1 MSPILTHLHPVCLNR
16 NKRAGVIYSYFNSIM
31 LCSQLYLLLVLLT
44 CVIITSTESWL
55 NYLVLTS
62 PDSPCPGYYNEC
74 HIFSHYIRY
83 GFQYFGNNSIR
94 FVFEEG
100 EHIMNAGAVLPFIS
114 FINIDNIT
122 MTNTRIQGY
131 NPMKSTA
138 VIRCIND
145 TGGFSFH
152 NCKSVTIINLAFVDC
167 GSSYGTLEFSQT
179 AFVRLSYVT
188 IENGRGLGTSISEVE
203 QLLIEFS
210 SFSQK
215 RSVNISSQCFHTTE
229 EHGNV
234 RLVNM
239 KTEFSTVVIK
249 SSNFTNGCIK
259 DIGRDSLGS
268 GGGILVYILYGISSN
283 ITTKN
288 CRFLDNYS
296 PGSYGGGLSLQFLD
310 CYSCYALIDSC
321 TFIGNTADIGGAGVY
336 IAVYKHYEYNE
347 NNVVIHVMNSQ
358 FIKNKSPRF
367 GGGLSFFLIE
377 GGAISITIDNSI
389 FEGNI
394 GSSIYVGKAF
404 HSLDVYDVSLPKRSK
419 FLIVNT
425 TINGGR
431 NAETYQH
438 KSPEIPA
445 ISFNFPTCITVVYA
459 RNLKVVNNDMP
470 GISLINANII
480 FSGRNNIIA
489 NNTSLYN
496 GGGLSISKGYYFDVT
511 KSSQLIFIGNRAK
524 ENGGAIYVP
533 GNPNSNLNL
542 YNDQMCTF
550 HCGDSTG
557 SVIFIDNKA
566 GHEGNVMYGGV
577 IFDCW
582 PPPTESHY
590 LNCSHL
596 RWQYDTNDNS
606 SITSPPTMVCACEQ
620 GRPKCDSN
628 IVHNQ
633 SIYPG
638 QWINV
643 SLITVGECG
652 GISSGSISPIIKGA
666 TIFTNGNYR
675 TMHQCKEFNFLLK
688 PLNYSDTANIS
699 AELNITVPAEKH
711 FGNYFV
717 KVKITFKPC
726 PIGFKYNTS
735 TRSCDCSPEIQSTI
749 SEVICNIST
758 MLITRGGNNWISY
771 SEENDC
777 IIAYSHCPYD
787 YCITTSIPFNIIN
800 STNSQCM
807 YNRTGI
813 LCGQC
818 QPGLSVMLGSNKC
831 ALCSNIY
838 LTLLLPVM
846 LLGLG
851 LVFFLM
857 ILNLTVSVGTIN
869 ALLFYANIVKLNETA
884 FFPRGKIAV
893 VSQFIAWLN
902 LDMGIETCF
911 FNGLTDYWKTWLQF
925 VFPIYLWLLV
935 IAIIIGCHYSIRLSR
950 ICPSNSVPVL
960 VTVIFMSY
968 TKLLRSITSAL
979 MMNQLQC
986 GQYSQLVWSVDG
998 NIMYWKPSHLVL
1010 FIFACFTLIIGLVYT
1025 LFVFL
1030 CPLFERY
1037 DHKLSCC
1044 PKLTWK
1050 LKPLIDAYC
1059 GPYKDNYRYW
1069 TGLLLIVRVVITVIF
1084 SYTSGMAPYLNNYII
1099 CLVCVLL
1106 LTILILVRGQVY
1118 RVSYLNHIEIAF
1130 LFNLFV
1136 ISSTSSLLVMTDY
1149 IEATDVVTV
1158 ISISISFLF
1167 FIGIICIHLALLF
1180 KKFKR
1185 SQHNTHDERFTN
1197 IIADN
1202 ETNPLID
1209 GERNNYSPA
1218 ITIHRRESLIF
1229 GFCN

>member
-1 MSPILTHLHPVCLNR
+1 
-16 NKRAGVIYSYFNSIM
+16 M

-83 GFQYFGNNSIR
+83 GLQYFGNNNIR

-100 EHIMNAGAVLPFIS
+100 EHIMNAGIVLPFIS
-114 FINIDNIT
+114 FMNIDNIT
-122 MTNTRIQGY
+122 MTSTRIQGS
-131 NPMKSTA
+131 NPINSTP
-138 VIRCIND
+138 VIRCINK
-145 TGGFSFH
+145 TGGFSFY

-179 AFVRLSYVT
+179 AFVALSYVT
-188 IENGRGLGTSISEVE
+188 IENRRGFGTSISEVE
-203 QLLIEFS
+203 QLLMEFC

-215 RSVNISSQCFHTTE
+215 YSVDISSQCFNATE
-229 EHGNV
+229 EHGNL
-234 RLVNM
+234 RLINT
-239 KTEFSTVVIK
+239 KTEFNTVIK
-249 SSNFTNGCIK
+249 NSNFTNGCDKKNIA
-259 DIGRDSLGS
+259 RDSLG
-268 GGGILVYILYGISSN
+268 GGGILVHVLNSKFSN
-283 ITTKN
+283 ITIKN
-288 CRFLDNYS
+288 CRFIDNHS
-296 PGSYGGGLSLQFLD
+296 PGLKGGGGLSLQFLD

-321 TFIGNTADIGGAGVY
+321 LFIGNTANNGGAGMYV
-336 IAVYKHYEYNE
+336 AVYKVYRYNE
-347 NNVVIHVMNSQ
+347 NNAVVHVLNSQ
-358 FIKNKSPRF
+358 FVKNEGPKF

-377 GGAISITIDNSI
+377 GGAISITIDNCS
-389 FEGNI
+389 FENNI

-404 HSLDVYDVSLPKRSK
+404 HTFDVYKVPLPKRSN
-419 FLIVNT
+419 FFIFNT

-431 NAETYQH
+431 NAKTYQH
-438 KSPEIPA
+438 IDPEIPA
-445 ISFNFPTCITVVYA
+445 ISFNFPTCITTVYA
-459 RNLKVVNNDMP
+459 YNLQVVNNNMP
-470 GISLINANII
+470 GILLINANII

-511 KSSQLIFIGNRAK
+511 ERSQLIFIGNRAK
-524 ENGGAIYVP
+524 QYGGAIYVP

-542 YNDQMCTF
+542 YSDRTCTF
-550 HCGDSTG
+550 HRGDSTG

-566 GHEGNVMYGGV
+566 GHGGNVMYGGI
-577 IFDCW
+577 IFDCR

-596 RWQYDTNDNS
+596 HWQYDFNDNT
-606 SITSPPTMVCACEQ
+606 SITSPPRVVCACEH

-628 IVHNQ
+628 IVYNQ

-638 QWINV
+638 QWINLSV
-643 SLITVGECG
+643 ITIGECG
-652 GISSGSISPIIKGA
+652 GISSGSISPMVKGA

-675 TMHQCKEFNFLLK
+675 TMHYCKKFSFLLK
-688 PLNYSDTANIS
+688 PLNYSDTTINS
-699 AELNITVPAEKH
+699 AELNITVPTGKII
-711 FGNYFV
+711 GNYFV
-717 KVKITFKPC
+717 KNKITFQPC

-735 TRSCDCSPEIQSTI
+735 TQSCDCSAEIQSTI

-758 MLITRGGNNWISY
+758 VLITRAGNNWISY

-777 IIAYSHCPYD
+777 IIAYSHCPFD
-787 YCITTSIPFNIIN
+787 YCNIGSISFNIIN
-800 STNSQCM
+800 SVDSQCM
-807 YNRTGI
+807 YNRSGVF
-813 LCGQC
+813 CGQC

-846 LLGLG
+846 LLGLA

-884 FFPRGKIAV
+884 FFPRGKIAA

-911 FNGLTDYWKTWLQF
+911 FNGLTNYWKTWLQF

-950 ICPSNSVPVL
+950 ICPSNLVPVL

-968 TKLLRSITSAL
+968 TKLLRNITSIL
-979 MMNQLQC
+979 MMSQLKC
-986 GQYSQLVWSVDG
+986 GQYSKLVWSVDG
-998 NIMYWKPSHLVL
+998 NIMYWKTLHLVL
-1010 FIFACFTLIIGLVYT
+1010 FIFTCFMLIVGLVYT

-1030 CPLFERY
+1030 CPWLERY
-1037 DHKLSCC
+1037 GNKLSHC

-1069 TGLLLIVRVVITVIF
+1069 TGLLLTVRVVITVIF

-1106 LTILILVRGQVY
+1106 LTILILLRGQVY
-1118 RVSYLNHIEIAF
+1118 QVSYLNHIEIAF
-1130 LFNLFV
+1130 LLNLFV
-1136 ISSTSSLLVMTDY
+1136 MSSTSSLLVLTDY
-1149 IEATDVVTV
+1149 VEAVDVVTI

-1167 FIGIICIHLALLF
+1167 FIGIICIHLSLLF

-1185 SQHNTHDERFTN
+1185 PQHNTHDERLTD

-1202 ETNPLID
+1202 ETSTLVNEEKD
-1209 GERNNYSPA
+1209 DYSPA
-1218 ITIHRRESLIF
+1218 ITIRRRESLIF
-1229 GFCN
+1229 DFTIET